1 MECGE
6 VVVVSGRQLRR
17 RSFELSR
24 DASPRRAL
32 PSAKSTTNTRQCHTT
47 QLGPRERCSL
57 PMASIRSLGVRTPA
71 ALPYL
76 IQEGILPDD
85 APPDAYSWSTY
96 SDDDGEEEITATEH
110 CVVWSRGGIIRK
122 VYNFEVEGEKV
133 LQAVLTWFPSDE
145 ATALRNTT
153 QDLRQDHGPGTLFA
167 KDRVR
172 EPGYVGHDEKGS
184 GKQSPS
190 DGQLEKLSRALVV
203 FLKTQAH
210 VFFLAGSSHVV
221 NLPFEVERVFPA
233 PRGLLI
239 QRKMSIPDFTPI
251 SPAVPKAPP
260 NSFFSQ
266 LPTQS
271 FSQNSSLFTPMVN
284 PSFATPRR
292 SKSSSGIAYPSS
304 LADLLKIGTSPSAD
318 GLPRL
323 FSFTDPFS
331 EMGLVVA
338 SQSQSTRTSFSVR
351 PSASKTLEP
360 VDKAEE
366 VLYVTQQNEM
376 TGSDNPADKPL
387 ILVIT
392 VNYERRIYSVW
403 YASYIDPKPA
413 SAKKAPRSST
423 LSVGRSRRRS
433 SIHPGT
439 GATTP
444 ALRTREGT
452 RDSVGGRGYAN
463 TSFTASQT
471 RETSG
476 EQQTEEEAFASQLD
490 PETDLARQPTRE
502 SRRVSSLLSRADLS
516 RSFDKSAFEQATHR
530 SSLGSNFSHSRR
542 GQSLGGHGLRAS
554 LGPSSRPVS
563 RKTRASTPGDVSQ
576 ISLSAVS
583 LEDTVDDDL
592 ELDDTI
598 DDSEIPDELLGGDG
612 DDASG
617 LQEPI
622 EGLRR
627 ELLLVKFSE
636 IPFGTSESIFRSSVH
651 GNPTVRV
658 LHSREENGIC

>member
-1 MECGE
+1 
-6 VVVVSGRQLRR
+6 
-17 RSFELSR
+17 
-24 DASPRRAL
+24 
-32 PSAKSTTNTRQCHTT
+32 
-47 QLGPRERCSL
+47 
-57 PMASIRSLGVRTPA
+57 MASIRSLGARTPA

-76 IQEGILPDD
+76 IQEGILPED
-85 APPDAYSWSTY
+85 APSDAYTWSTY
-96 SDDDGEEEITATEH
+96 SDDDGEEEVTATEYF
-110 CVVWSRGGIIRK
+110 VVWSRGGIIRK
-122 VYNFEVEGEKV
+122 AYNFEVEGEKV
-133 LQAVLTWFPSDE
+133 LQAVLTWFPSGE
-145 ATALRNTT
+145 ANALRNTT

-172 EPGYVGHDEKGS
+172 EPGYPAHEETGPSKRSRTDA
-184 GKQSPS
+184 SP
-190 DGQLEKLSRALVV
+190 EKLSRALVV

-210 VFFLAGSSHVV
+210 IFFLAGSSHVV

-239 QRKMSIPDFTPI
+239 QRKLSMPDFIPV
-251 SPAVPKAPP
+251 SPAVPRVPP

-271 FSQNSSLFTPMVN
+271 FSQNSNLFTPMIN
-284 PSFATPRR
+284 TSFTTPRR
-292 SKSSSGIAYPSS
+292 AKSGQGTAYPAS
-304 LADLLKIGTSPSAD
+304 LADLLKVGTSPAAD

-338 SQSQSTRTSFSVR
+338 AQSQATKSSWSVKQ
-351 PSASKTLEP
+351 SGSKPLDP
-360 VDKAEE
+360 VDRAEE
-366 VLYVTQQNEM
+366 VLYVTKQNEM
-376 TGSDNPADKPL
+376 SDSANPADKPL
-387 ILVIT
+387 ILVVT
-392 VNYERRIYSVW
+392 VNYEKRFYSVW
-403 YASYIDPKPA
+403 YASYIEPKPA
-413 SAKKAPRSST
+413 SAKKSRRSSTT

-433 SIHPGT
+433 SLHPGT

-452 RDSVGGRGYAN
+452 RDSFGGPGRGYGTN
-463 TSFTASQT
+463 SFTASQT
-471 RETSG
+471 REPSS
-476 EQQTEEEAFASQLD
+476 EHQTAEEAFASQLD

-530 SSLGSNFSHSRR
+530 SSIGSSFSHSRR
-542 GQSLGGHGLRAS
+542 GTSIGGHGLRTS
-554 LGPSSRPVS
+554 LGPSSRPAS
-563 RKTRASTPGDVSQ
+563 RKMRASTPGDVSQ

-583 LEDTVDDDL
+583 LEDTLDDDL
-592 ELDDTI
+592 DLDNTI

-612 DDASG
+612 EDASG

-636 IPFGTSESIFRSSVH
+636 FPFGTSESIFHSSVH
-651 GNPTVRV
+651 GNPMVCCTRSVISASTDAF
-658 LHSREENGIC
+658 LGAT

>member
-1 MECGE
+1 
-6 VVVVSGRQLRR
+6 
-17 RSFELSR
+17 
-24 DASPRRAL
+24 
-32 PSAKSTTNTRQCHTT
+32 
-47 QLGPRERCSL
+47 
-57 PMASIRSLGVRTPA
+57 MASIRSLGVRTPA

-76 IQEGILPDD
+76 IHERVLPED
-85 APPDAYSWSTY
+85 APPDAYTWSTH
-96 SDDDGEEEITATEH
+96 SDDGGEEEVTATEY

-133 LQAVLTWFPSDE
+133 LQAVLTWFPADE

-167 KDRVR
+167 KDRIPER
-172 EPGYVGHDEKGS
+172 GYPAHEDQGPNKRKSAGV
-184 GKQSPS
+184 QV
-190 DGQLEKLSRALVV
+190 EKLSRALVV

-239 QRKMSIPDFTPI
+239 QRKMAMPDFVPA

-284 PSFATPRR
+284 TSFAAPRHSR
-292 SKSSSGIAYPSS
+292 SALSTAYPSS
-304 LADLLKIGTSPSAD
+304 LADLLKLGTSPSAD

-323 FSFTDPFS
+323 FSFTDPFA

-338 SQSQSTRTSFSVR
+338 SQSSAGKSSWSVR
-351 PSASKTLEP
+351 QSSSKTLEP
-360 VDKAEE
+360 IDNAEE
-366 VLYVTQQNEM
+366 VLYVTKQNEM
-376 TGSDNPADKPL
+376 SDSETPADKPL
-387 ILVIT
+387 ILVVT

-403 YASYIDPKPA
+403 YASYVDPKPA
-413 SAKKAPRSST
+413 STKKSRRSSTT

-433 SIHPGT
+433 SLHPGT

-452 RDSVGGRGYAN
+452 RDSFGGPGRGYGNA
-463 TSFTASQT
+463 SFTASQT
-471 RETSG
+471 REPSG
-476 EQQTEEEAFASQLD
+476 EHQTAEEAFASQLD
-490 PETDLARQPTRE
+490 PETDLARQPAKE

-530 SSLGSNFSHSRR
+530 SSLGSSIGHGRR
-542 GQSLGGHGLRAS
+542 GPSFGGQGLRTS
-554 LGPSSRPVS
+554 FGPNSRPTS
-563 RKTRASTPGDVSQ
+563 RKTRASTPGDISQ

-583 LEDTVDDDL
+583 LEDTLDDDL
-592 ELDDTI
+592 DLDDTI
-598 DDSEIPDELLGGDG
+598 DDSEIPDELLGEG
-612 DDASG
+612 DDTSG

-636 IPFGTSESIFRSSVH
+636 IPFGTSESIFHSSVH
-651 GNPTVRV
+651 GNPTVSHPMLSNVEGNRGTNAWYRTCPKSS
-658 LHSREENGIC
+658 HSKLLGHLPMRIQTTADSSCT